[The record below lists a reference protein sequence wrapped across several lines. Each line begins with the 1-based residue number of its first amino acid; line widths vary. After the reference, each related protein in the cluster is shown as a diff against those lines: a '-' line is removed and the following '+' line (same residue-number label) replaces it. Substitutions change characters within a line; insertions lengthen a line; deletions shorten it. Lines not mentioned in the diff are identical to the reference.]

1 MDAEK
6 KGPSYRRGASQKAEI
21 SQNTRVS
28 QGREGARGART
39 STGRGG
45 SHRGEVPQGARTP
58 LGRGDTQRSETL
70 CGARESQKSEPSRR
84 REDFRESEP
93 SRRREDF
100 RESEPSRRR
109 EDFRESEPSRRRE
122 DTRESEFSK
131 RRSPSQGR
139 QASRGGRPA
148 RRRGAAR
155 RRREKS
161 RAILICF
168 TVIFLLGVGG
178 WLYINGLAYGTVR
191 VEAGIQVAASD
202 FMKKTD
208 DTAVFTE
215 DSKPFDISVPGEYT
229 VKVKSGWFVHR
240 CKLIIEDTIAPQAR
254 AVPVQRKLGEACGAG
269 VFVEE
274 IEDATKVEVSYR
286 TEPDFDKAG
295 TQKVEIVLTD
305 RGGNQTVLE
314 TELFLVEIAESVTIE
329 AGGEFPSLGSFV
341 VVGRNAD
348 FVTDVNGIDRT
359 KVGEHT
365 IVLEVDEG
373 IYASTLKIED
383 TVPPRMEVQNVEGY
397 ALVPRK
403 AEDFVAQLEDVTD
416 VAFSFR
422 QEPDLTLI
430 GSQEVEIVAT
440 DSGGNET
447 AKTAVLTLWEDTQ
460 PPEIQGAVNLT
471 YFIGESISYR
481 KNVKV
486 VDNCQ
491 EGTSLEV
498 DTSGADLNTEG
509 VYPIVYN
516 AKDAAGNTAS
526 VTVNLTVRTR
536 MYSLEEMNAYAD
548 AVIAEIITPDMS
560 LRDKAWAIY
569 SYVVSHVAYITHSEK
584 GDWIRAAYEGLAE
597 GKGDCY
603 VYACT
608 TKALLTRAG
617 VPNLDIE
624 RIPTRLEHY
633 WNLVDVGE
641 GWYHLDTTP
650 RPDHPTI
657 FLWTDEEMM
666 AYSAWHYNAYNYDRS
681 LYPEIN

>member
-70 CGARESQKSEPSRR
+70 CGARESQK
-84 REDFRESEP
+84 
-93 SRRREDF
+93 
-100 RESEPSRRR
+100 
-109 EDFRESEPSRRRE
+109 SEPSRRRE

-286 TEPDFDKAG
+286 TEPDFDKA
-295 TQKVEIVLTD
+295 D
-305 RGGNQTVLE
+305 RK
-314 TELFLVEIAESVTIE
+314 SV
-329 AGGEFPSLGSFV
+329 V
-341 VVGRNAD
+341 
-348 FVTDVNGIDRT
+348 
-359 KVGEHT
+359 
-365 IVLEVDEG
+365 
-373 IYASTLKIED
+373 
-383 TVPPRMEVQNVEGY
+383 
-397 ALVPRK
+397 
-403 AEDFVAQLEDVTD
+403 
-416 VAFSFR
+416 
-422 QEPDLTLI
+422 
-430 GSQEVEIVAT
+430 
-440 DSGGNET
+440 
-447 AKTAVLTLWEDTQ
+447 
-460 PPEIQGAVNLT
+460 
-471 YFIGESISYR
+471 
-481 KNVKV
+481 
-486 VDNCQ
+486 
-491 EGTSLEV
+491 
-498 DTSGADLNTEG
+498 
-509 VYPIVYN
+509 
-516 AKDAAGNTAS
+516 
-526 VTVNLTVRTR
+526 
-536 MYSLEEMNAYAD
+536 
-548 AVIAEIITPDMS
+548 
-560 LRDKAWAIY
+560 
-569 SYVVSHVAYITHSEK
+569 
-584 GDWIRAAYEGLAE
+584 
-597 GKGDCY
+597 
-603 VYACT
+603 
-608 TKALLTRAG
+608 
-617 VPNLDIE
+617 
-624 RIPTRLEHY
+624 
-633 WNLVDVGE
+633 
-641 GWYHLDTTP
+641 
-650 RPDHPTI
+650 
-657 FLWTDEEMM
+657 
-666 AYSAWHYNAYNYDRS
+666 
-681 LYPEIN
+681 

>member
-84 REDFRESEP
+84 REDFRESEFP
-93 SRRREDF
+93 
-100 RESEPSRRR
+100 
-109 EDFRESEPSRRRE
+109 
-122 DTRESEFSK
+122 K

-314 TELFLVEIAESVTIE
+314 TELFLVQIAESVTIE

-348 FVTDVNGIDRT
+348 FVTDVNGIDCT

-548 AVIAEIITPDMS
+548 AVIAEIITPDRKS
-560 LRDKAWAIY
+560 
-569 SYVVSHVAYITHSEK
+569 VV
-584 GDWIRAAYEGLAE
+584 
-597 GKGDCY
+597 
-603 VYACT
+603 
-608 TKALLTRAG
+608 
-617 VPNLDIE
+617 
-624 RIPTRLEHY
+624 
-633 WNLVDVGE
+633 
-641 GWYHLDTTP
+641 
-650 RPDHPTI
+650 
-657 FLWTDEEMM
+657 
-666 AYSAWHYNAYNYDRS
+666 
-681 LYPEIN
+681 